1 MTSDKVQSLLEIS
14 KPDIKKQ
21 MQQYIP
27 GTKFTFS
34 QSLQAAV
41 FLNIPIN
48 EKGEVVYILGKI
60 PG

>member
-1 MTSDKVQSLLEIS
+1 VQSLLEIS

-21 MQQYIP
+21 MQQCIP

-41 FLNIPIN
+41 FFNIPIN